1 MKAITANRLLDGEV
15 VFWNTGAWKTHFG
28 EAQLFDNDDEAEAA
42 VARAQQPTVVVEPYL
57 IDVAPEED
65 GYAPV
70 AFRER
75 VRALGPQN
83 HPQHGKQADG
93 GHDIEIIQRAHGI
106 ARSAGRHNLIKLKK

>member
-1 MKAITANRLLDGEV
+1 MKALTANRLLDGEV
-15 VFWNTGAWKTHFG
+15 VFWNHGAWKSRFG
-28 EAQLFDNDDEAEAA
+28 EAQLFDDQTLADAA
-42 VARAQQPTVVVEPYL
+42 VAQANQPTVVVEAYL
-57 IDVAPEED
+57 IDVEPVED

-93 GHDIEIIQRAHGI
+93 GRDIDIIKHAEGV

>member
-1 MKAITANRLLDGEV
+1 MKALTANRLLDGEV
-15 VFWNTGAWKTHFG
+15 VFWSQGAWKSRFG
-28 EAQLFDNDDEAEAA
+28 EAELFDDQAVADAA
-42 VARAQQPTVVVEPYL
+42 VLKAQQPTVVVEPYL
-57 IDVAPEED
+57 IDVEPAED

-93 GHDIEIIQRAHGI
+93 GRDIEVIQHAHGV

>member
-1 MKAITANRLLDGEV
+1 MKALTANRLLDGEV
-15 VFWNTGAWKTHFG
+15 VFWNAGAWKTRFG
-28 EAQLFDNDDEAEAA
+28 EAELFADETVAEAA
-42 VARAQQPTVVVEPYL
+42 ISRAQQPTVVVEPYL
-57 IDVAPEED
+57 IDVEPVED

-83 HPQHGKQADG
+83 HPQHGKQAEG
-93 GHDIEIIQRAHGI
+93 GHDIEVIQHAHGV